1 MGYRGKTSNAGSRYS
16 SQSQLGCEK
25 RLIPSMWGMSIRAP
39 RFAHQKTL
47 THSHTLRFV
56 THQQKTF
63 AEPTVVGSTR
73 NLSQCLP
80 LSSLFHT
87 PPSSSP
93 MRVWRLPYVHIPII
107 RHFSNALA
115 QPPPER
121 KAPTN
126 SFSPNRPTSSNL
138 SSPPPKFLTSSP
150 SGPPSSPRPSRVR
163 MSRTS

>member
-1 MGYRGKTSNAGSRYS
+1 MNWLMQLDGIEREDIQRWQAGSRYS
-16 SQSQLGCEK
+16 SQSQIGCEK

-93 MRVWRLPYVHIPII
+93 MRVWRLPYVHIQIM

-126 SFSPNRPTSSNL
+126 SSYPTGRQAPISHLRRQSS
-138 SSPPPKFLTSSP
+138 
-150 SGPPSSPRPSRVR
+150 
-163 MSRTS
+163 